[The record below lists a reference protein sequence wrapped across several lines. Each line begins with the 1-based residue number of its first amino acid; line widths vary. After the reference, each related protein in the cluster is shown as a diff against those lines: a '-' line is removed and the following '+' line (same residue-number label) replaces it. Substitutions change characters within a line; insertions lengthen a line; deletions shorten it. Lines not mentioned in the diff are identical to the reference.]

1 MEMEINE
8 RDIIQKAKL
17 IGEKIR
23 GINDWEELCKNSTKS
38 IIEFYDK
45 KMENK
50 NSINKILEI
59 TKNDKLSSYYLIEN
73 K

>member
-1 MEMEINE
+1 MEINE

-23 GINDWEELCKNSTKS
+23 GINDWDELCRYSTKS

-50 NSINKILEI
+50 NSIIKNTEI
-59 TKNDKLSSYYLIEN
+59 NKNDKSSSYYFIEN
-73 K
+73 R